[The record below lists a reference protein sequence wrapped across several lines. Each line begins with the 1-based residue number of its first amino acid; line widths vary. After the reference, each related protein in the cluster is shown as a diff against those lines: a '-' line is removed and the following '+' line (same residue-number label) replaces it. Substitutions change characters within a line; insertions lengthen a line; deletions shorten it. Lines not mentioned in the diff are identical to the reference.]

1 VGLGFEFLKHLSM
14 PAIKSLQPKP
24 LSAEIWNTWPLY
36 LIALIIL
43 VLTSA
48 RSSADNKSILLIAK
62 SRGLSANSYVWVNKS
77 IERWIKDG

>member
-1 VGLGFEFLKHLSM
+1 LTIELVNSNM

-43 VLTSA
+43 VLTAA
-48 RSSADNKSILLIAK
+48 RSSADNKSILWFTRWGAWDWARDERDGRYWFARYAK
-62 SRGLSANSYVWVNKS
+62 CG
-77 IERWIKDG
+77 